1 MGLFP
6 IQFLVKISQL
16 NNKKLCYLTFL
27 CNYLFL
33 YIWKH
38 IYFPVHLFVGWLCN
52 SKGKNDLSVVMIPW
66 SLKRQ
71 LPVLWQAS
79 MENNFHAIFLASP
92 ERLRTD
98 SILYIYI
105 GKILDFP
112 IYMHTYMYSCSGFCL
127 FINMS
132 GKNKIY
138 IYMKCIVVRIETE
151 FFFFLVRKVNNLLR
165 DMVEFLLLEVLSSKM
180 MAF

>member
-98 SILYIYI
+98 SILY
-105 GKILDFP
+105 
-112 IYMHTYMYSCSGFCL
+112 TYR
-127 FINMS
+127 
-132 GKNKIY
+132 KNSRFSYLYAY
-138 IYMKCIVVRIETE
+138 IYVQLFWVLFVYKYVWKKQNLHLYEVYSSQNRNRIFL
-151 FFFFLVRKVNNLLR
+151 FFS
-165 DMVEFLLLEVLSSKM
+165 EESQ
-180 MAF
+180 